1 VVETSRLGHF
11 FLSGSKRW
19 EEWFVVDGNN
29 DLKEENDVERRSL
42 LP

>member
-1 VVETSRLGHF
+1 VVETSRLGHIF
-11 FLSGSKRW
+11 YRDAKRW